1 MLRGAACAAA
11 AVLIALTAACSGDSV
26 ESVCDEVFDLM
37 RATMGEPYFFYLDE
51 LDEEFIP
58 AFEEMAGVGRAE
70 FDRRCRGQTLEEVQ
84 LGLDL
89 MEAAIEHAKA
99 GWERYKDGN

>member
-1 MLRGAACAAA
+1 MLRGAVCAAA

-37 RATMGEPYFFYLDE
+37 RAAVGEPYFFYLDE
-51 LDEEFIP
+51 VDVEFSE
-58 AFEEMAGVGRAE
+58 AFEEMLDVGRAE
-70 FDRRCRGQTLEEVQ
+70 FTRRCGRQTLEEVRI
-84 LGLDL
+84 GLDL
-89 MEAAIEHAKA
+89 LKAAIEHAKA